1 MLHQGTNGVDRVDLT
16 PAANAD
22 EHFDRSAELKLF
34 DDTKAGVKGLVDN
47 GITQIPRIFYRP
59 PDSSEY
65 PVAGDTELSIPVIDL
80 QGIDTDSS
88 KRSDVVNK
96 VREASEKWGFFQLV
110 NHGVPLSF
118 LDEIKNGTLRFY
130 EQDTEVKKLFYTRHN
145 TKSIVYNSNFD
156 LFTAPAA
163 NWRDTFLCFMGPNVP
178 NPQDLPE
185 VCRDILFEYSKEMKK
200 LGRILFGVL
209 SEALG
214 LNTNYL
220 SEIECDRGLAVLCHY
235 YPACPQPELTL
246 GTTEHADNDFL
257 TVLLQDDQIG
267 GLQVLHEKK
276 WVDIPPIPGALVIN
290 IGDLLQLISNDR
302 FKSVEHRVVANRE
315 GPRVSVASFFGIGVY
330 PTSQV
335 YGPIKELLSEKNP
348 AKYRETTLKDFY
360 FYHNMRGLNGISALQ
375 HFRICLEDERNG

>member
-1 MLHQGTNGVDRVDLT
+1 MLHQDKNVVDGVDLT
-16 PAANAD
+16 PAANDD
-22 EHFDRSAELKLF
+22 EHFDRAAELKLF
-34 DDTKAGVKGLVDN
+34 DDTKAGVKGLVDS

-59 PDSSEY
+59 PDASES
-65 PVAGDTELSIPVIDL
+65 PAPGDIELSIPVIDL
-80 QGIDTDSS
+80 EGIDIDSS
-88 KRSDVVNK
+88 KRRDVVYK

-110 NHGVPLSF
+110 NHGVPVSV
-118 LDEIKNGTLRFY
+118 LDEMKNGTLRFY
-130 EQDTEVKKLFYTRHN
+130 EQDTELKKQFYTRHN

-163 NWRDTFLCFMGPNVP
+163 NWRDTFLCFMAPNLP

-185 VCRDILFEYSKEMKK
+185 ICRDILFEYSKEMKK
-200 LGRILFGVL
+200 LGIMLFELL

-220 SEIECDRGLAVLCHY
+220 SDIECDRGLAVLCHY

-267 GLQVLHEKK
+267 VLQVLHQKK
-276 WVDIPPIPGALVIN
+276 WVDVPPIPGALVVN

-302 FKSVEHRVVANRE
+302 FKSVEHRVLSNRE
-315 GPRVSVASFFGIGVY
+315 GPRVSIASFFGIGVY

-335 YGPIKELLSEKNP
+335 YGPIKELLSELNP
-348 AKYRETTLKDFY
+348 AKYSETTLKDFY
-360 FYHNMRGLNGISALQ
+360 FYHNNRGLNGTSALQ
-375 HFRICLEDERNG
+375 HYRLGVDDEGNG